1 MFFSRGRRL
10 AGHGGGWRLL
20 LDAGAQTDWC
30 LCWWSAR
37 HFEDGS
43 VFVVVGVFP
52 ERDAI
57 FGGGIVP
64 VNFTGHIDVLM
75 NVRGQGV
82 EHHLMADP
90 DELKVHWP
98 DHTEVVKI
106 FLHGGLVLA
115 QEFTH
120 GAIFWNQPV
129 LFLNVL

>member
-1 MFFSRGRRL
+1 MVL
-10 AGHGGGWRLL
+10 V

-30 LCWWSAR
+30 LCLWNAGPI
-37 HFEDGS
+37 EDGS

-57 FGGGIVP
+57 FGGGIIP